1 MPQTAD
7 ILNMDK
13 EAIKKAHVF
22 RMSILLVGKDAER
35 AKKRLIAEYGG
46 TQLPGVDLPVLY
58 EHLPEPVRVDMPE
71 KLKAEILEGKNTLK
85 SEAELFAEK
94 NLNPAVKNDVRRLPR
109 IMYKKGAYMLKI
121 DGKTYYWVDKDELRT
136 FEEADKEN
144 RFLTPAHLSDK
155 VHSEHLYF
163 LAKLKIDREFPVSR

>member
-1 MPQTAD
+1 
-7 ILNMDK
+7 MDK

-46 TQLPGVDLPVLY
+46 LTLREIFGKIKK
-58 EHLPEPVRVDMPE
+58 HLPEPVRVDMPE